1 MEFTYDTVN
10 SVLYNHGLYNW
21 FSLGW
26 DSKIVT
32 AQFTLPDGSIEDV
45 TIDRSGSVT
54 ISVKLIN
61 HIKSIG

>member
-45 TIDRSGSVT
+45 TIDKSGSVT
-54 ISVKLIN
+54 IPEKLIN